1 MLGCIATSEAAH
13 ATSEASIA
21 ATKTTPAAAAAE
33 PYRSSCRLHTL
44 AAKLERALP
53 NWEAATLV
61 LRVHAL
67 LAPLRTASTENSA
80 ISDAKAAEWRCGARA
95 WPKLSAWLLGWCA
108 GKFFWGPRLFLT
120 RSAHDA

>member
-1 MLGCIATSEAAH
+1 MLSCIATSEAAR
-13 ATSEASIA
+13 ATSEASRA

-67 LAPLRTASTENSA
+67 LAPRNEAVLLADITHATGRWLT
-80 ISDAKAAEWRCGARA
+80 WREALAQGL
-95 WPKLSAWLLGWCA
+95 WFHFTS
-108 GKFFWGPRLFLT
+108 
-120 RSAHDA
+120 